1 MIQEPPEDFLPD
13 KDKIRLAFDGDAV
26 IFSDEAERV
35 FHEQGLDAFLAH
47 ERENAKRFLPEGPF
61 GKLLKTLS
69 KMQHSFAPDDRPVR
83 IALVTAR
90 NAPAHKRVIRT
101 LREWDV
107 DIDEAFFLGGLPKE
121 PVLRAFRAQSYFDD
135 RESHIDSASR
145 SVPSG
150 RVLRKGGRSEE

>member
-1 MIQEPPEDFLPD
+1 M
-13 KDKIRLAFDGDAV
+13 
-26 IFSDEAERV
+26 IFSDESERI
-35 FHEQGLDAFLAH
+35 FQAQGLEAFLAH
-47 ERENAKRFLPEGPF
+47 ERNNAKKLLPEGPF

-69 KMQHSFAPDDRPVR
+69 RMQHGFPAAKRPVR

-90 NAPAHKRVIRT
+90 NAPAHERVIRT

-121 PVLRAFRAQSYFDD
+121 PILRAFRAHIFFDD
-135 RESHIDSASR
+135 QERHIGSAAR

-150 RVLRKGGRSEE
+150 HVPTPES